1 MLFTSIDYHV
11 IARTLSEVEG
21 AVAIPRLEGKRIEK
35 HPKIHVIA
43 TPLRPQARAERNRR
57 FAAALSAELWRTGS
71 Q

>member
-1 MLFTSIDYHV
+1 MDIQYIYYILQ
-11 IARTLSEVEG
+11 E
-21 AVAIPRLEGKRIEK
+21 
-35 HPKIHVIA
+35 IA

>member
-1 MLFTSIDYHV
+1 MFTAIDYHV

-21 AVAIPRLEGKRIEK
+21 AVAIPWLEGKCIEK
-35 HPKIHVIA
+35 HSKIHEIA